1 MGMGLPD
8 LHTPP
13 RELVEQLYDTPPL
26 TANASSWYGHPMRF
40 TTLRGYTQTRLET
53 AAKAH
58 AVATFHHST
67 AMVYSIGLP
76 WFDFQPCRSLC
87 HRSYCQDSEAYLSL
101 TPSSRCCVMQ
111 SGGTCPR
118 LIRLLAL
125 ERTGG
130 RLNTTSYRP
139 AAKVLATSKV
149 ASRFKSLQV
158 SQVYSSELI
167 LELQPP
173 NFHLL

>member
-1 MGMGLPD
+1 
-8 LHTPP
+8 
-13 RELVEQLYDTPPL
+13 
-26 TANASSWYGHPMRF
+26 
-40 TTLRGYTQTRLET
+40 
-53 AAKAH
+53 
-58 AVATFHHST
+58 
-67 AMVYSIGLP
+67 
-76 WFDFQPCRSLC
+76 
-87 HRSYCQDSEAYLSL
+87 
-101 TPSSRCCVMQ
+101 MQ